1 MNHLLLHCLIAYE
14 LWSMVWTLFGL
25 LWVMPHSVTDLFSSW
40 QGSFGGHRS
49 IDLWRA
55 VPHCVL
61 WCIRRE
67 WNSRCFEGKER
78 SISDLKSLLF
88 YTLLEWSSFFN
99 LFPCSNIFEMLDLCN
114 LSVWCTVFHVHPRC
128 TWFLFN
134 IIPLFI
140 KKKKD
145 YWYSLWKSLI
155 QILVYFCFL
164 VFSKPIND

>member
-1 MNHLLLHCLIAYE
+1 
-14 LWSMVWTLFGL
+14 MVWTLFGL
-25 LWVMPHSVTDLFSSW
+25 LWVMPHSVTDLFSSC

-114 LSVWCTVFHVHPRC
+114 LSV
-128 TWFLFN
+128 
-134 IIPLFI
+134 
-140 KKKKD
+140 
-145 YWYSLWKSLI
+145 
-155 QILVYFCFL
+155 
-164 VFSKPIND
+164 